1 MSGFQ
6 YYIDLV
12 IAAKRE
18 LIRFRFWV
26 VALFTLVL
34 LAVLFVGIK
43 WPQKYTSRSTI
54 SVDVTNVIEP
64 LLRGKA
70 EVVDINVNEK
80 IGDVISSRKILERAM
95 LRMYPEAASYSPQ
108 RLEREVKRFAAGM
121 EVVNVR
127 RRSQTT
133 VLYHADNPTTA
144 YESLSAI
151 VQVFLDDRAAEKQKV
166 SSGAY
171 NFINSQVVEYK
182 KQLEDAEQR
191 LKAFKSQS
199 VDVSEADVK
208 RRIAD
213 LTGQI
218 KDLKVEIQETQERIR
233 STKSQLATES
243 QYIEVRAR
251 NAGLEQRKQVLQ
263 DELDRLRLLY
273 QDTYPDIVTLKRQLS
288 EITKEITNNL
298 VAAGL
303 NSAGESS
310 ELPLYEELRKQVS
323 ANEVKLLTQ
332 KRRLQAL
339 ETLLTDEQELADQV
353 AEHQAEL
360 LDLTRDYD
368 VTKSVYEEMLERKE
382 NARLTMALN
391 NEGQGENYKLDE
403 APAFPLSM
411 SGIPPLFIFLAA
423 PLIALGAPLGL
434 VAVYVFLDPRYR
446 SAAKLQSAVP
456 AGVQFMGK
464 IPYQSTPL
472 SKRLMR
478 KDMIILSLWVLC
490 LMGFYGYLAYLQLMG
505 QEFGV
510 FK

>member
-6 YYIDLV
+6 FYIDLIV
-12 IAAKRE
+12 AVKRE

-26 VALFTLVL
+26 VALFTAVL
-34 LAVLFVGIK
+34 LAVLFVGVK
-43 WPQKYTSRSTI
+43 WPQKYTSRAVI

-70 EVVDINVNEK
+70 EVVDIDVNEK
-80 IGDVISSRKILERAM
+80 IGDVISSRKIVERAM
-95 LRMYPEAASYSPQ
+95 LKMYPEAASYSPQ
-108 RLEREVKRFAAGM
+108 RLERETKLFRGGM
-121 EVVNVR
+121 QIEVSR
-127 RRSQTT
+127 RRPQTT
-133 VLYHADNPTTA
+133 VYYHADNPSGA
-144 YESLSAI
+144 YESLSAL

-166 SSGAY
+166 SSEAY

-208 RRIAD
+208 RRISE
-213 LTGQI
+213 LNGQI
-218 KDLKVEIQETQERIR
+218 KDLQVEIQETQERIR

-273 QDTYPDIVTLKRQLS
+273 QDTYPDIVTVKRQLA
-288 EITKEITNNL
+288 EINREISGNL
-298 VAAGL
+298 SAAGL
-303 NSAGESS
+303 NSTGESS

-323 ANEVKLLTQ
+323 ANEVTLLTQ

-339 ETLLTDEQELADQV
+339 ETLLTDEQVLADQV
-353 AEHQAEL
+353 AENQAEL

-391 NEGQGENYKLDE
+391 NEGQGENYKLVE

-423 PLIALGAPLGL
+423 PIVALLAPIGL
-434 VAVYVFLDPRYR
+434 ALVYVFLDPRYR
-446 SAAKLQSAVP
+446 SAAKLQSSLPEGVP
-456 AGVQFMGK
+456 LLAK
-464 IPYQSTPL
+464 IPHQNTPL
-472 SKRLMR
+472 SQRLMR
-478 KDMIILSLWVLC
+478 KDMLILSLWVLC
-490 LMGFYGYLAYLQLMG
+490 LMGFYGYLAYIQLLAPNS
-505 QEFGV
+505 
-510 FK
+510 

>member
-12 IAAKRE
+12 IATKRE

-34 LAVLFVGIK
+34 LAVLFVGIQ
-43 WPQKYTSRSTI
+43 WPQKYTSRSVI

-70 EVVDINVNEK
+70 EIVDINVNKK
-80 IGDVISSRKILERAM
+80 IADVISSRKILERAM
-95 LRMYPEAASYSPQ
+95 LRIYPEAASYSPQ

-121 EVVNVR
+121 EVVGSN
-127 RRSQTT
+127 RSSQAT

-144 YESLSAI
+144 YESLSAV
-151 VQVFLDDRAAEKQKV
+151 VQVFLDDRAAEKQKI

-182 KQLEDAEQR
+182 KQLEEAEQR

-199 VDVSEADVK
+199 VDVSETDVR

-218 KDLKVEIQETQERIR
+218 KDLQVEIQETQERIR
-233 STKSQLATES
+233 STKSQLANES
-243 QYIEVRAR
+243 QYIEARAR
-251 NAGLEQRKQVLQ
+251 NANLEQRQQVLQ

-273 QDTYPDIVTLKRQLS
+273 QDTYPDIITLKRQLA
-288 EITKEITNNL
+288 EINREIANNL
-298 VAAGL
+298 AASGL

-323 ANEVKLLTQ
+323 ANEVMLLTQ

-339 ETLLTDEQELADQV
+339 EKLLADEHELADQV
-353 AEHQAEL
+353 AENQAEL

-411 SGIPPLFIFLAA
+411 SGIPPLLIFLAA
-423 PLIALGAPLGL
+423 PLVALAAPLGL
-434 VAVYVFLDPRYR
+434 VLVYVFLDPRYR
-446 SAAKLQSAVP
+446 SAAKLQSALP
-456 AGVQFMGK
+456 EGVHFLGK
-464 IPYQSTPL
+464 IPHQSTPL
-472 SKRLMR
+472 SQRLMR
-478 KDMIILSLWVLC
+478 KDMIILALWVIC
-490 LMGFYGYLAYLQLMG
+490 LMGFYGYLVYLQLTEGMI
-505 QEFGV
+505 QLW
-510 FK
+510 